1 MAREP
6 QKTDFTVEVD
16 GLGTFTFA
24 RRTMRDEI
32 LIQREF
38 AKYIDGVEPTA
49 WLAQVGG
56 WLSDLGVLL
65 VKAPEGWLIDAD
77 GKPTDDLLNV
87 DPLDEENYARMARV
101 HAALREK
108 ESSFRRKPVPNGE
121 G

>member
-6 QKTDFTVEVD
+6 QKTDFAVD
-16 GLGTFTFA
+16 IEGVGTFTFA

-32 LIQREF
+32 RIQREF
-38 AKYIDGVEPTA
+38 AKIIDGVEPTF

-56 WLSDLGVLL
+56 WISDLGVLT
-65 VKAPEGWLIDAD
+65 VSAPEDWDIEGM
-77 GKPTDDLLNV
+77 
-87 DPLDEENYARMARV
+87 DPLDDDTYAKMAKV

-108 ESSFRRKPVPNGE
+108 ENSFRRKPETNGE